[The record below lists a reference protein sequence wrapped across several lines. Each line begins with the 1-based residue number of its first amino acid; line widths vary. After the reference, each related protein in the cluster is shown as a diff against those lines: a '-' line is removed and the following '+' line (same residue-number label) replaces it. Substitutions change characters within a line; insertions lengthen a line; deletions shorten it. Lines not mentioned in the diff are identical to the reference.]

1 MFDSKGMV
9 HRKGCPIK
17 VSYAHFK
24 GILLVFDGGLC
35 EEPLELGVVRAV
47 KHPFVVH
54 VELENFVAFFDLF
67 DTISQFDDF
76 VCETLCTEHSCQIVE
91 PLSRQLRSIL
101 EVPLV
106 LLFISVEG
114 NLGLASPAFVREV
127 VLVANDV
134 LCDAAHCHRVGGGR

>member
-1 MFDSKGMV
+1 MV
-9 HRKGCPIK
+9 HREGCPIK

-24 GILLVFDGGLC
+24 GVLLVFDGGLC
-35 EEPLELGVVRAV
+35 EEPLELSVVCTV
-47 KHPFVVH
+47 KHPFVIH
-54 VELENFVAFFDLF
+54 VELKDFVAFFDLL
-67 DTISQFDDF
+67 DTVSELDDF
-76 VCETLCTEHSCQIVE
+76 VCETLCAEHSCQIVE

-114 NLGLASPAFVREV
+114 NLGLASPALVREV